1 MKYKKAV
8 FRWALTL
15 FYLVLHGAV
24 FGNSGDSE
32 LKLLGIQLKIAESMY
47 VSAEAFE
54 RAVDSEMTMATAAH
68 DVDIVI
74 FPEYTSVFL
83 ALIPYAR
90 EVEHTETLFEAFS
103 AIQRKDPSMDSI
115 QELFLQQSRQVEEIM
130 DRIWGSLAEKHSVFI
145 IAGTWLAKTGDQL
158 RNRMAMY
165 GPSGKL
171 FYSQDK
177 VFLTDFE
184 LDILNLSPGHIE
196 AAKPVSI
203 NGYLVGTTICRDTFF
218 PEWNKV
224 FSGVDTWIDIKANG
238 ASYTKEEE
246 VRFFDAL
253 PARIEESG
261 VPKGLTVCLTGE
273 FLDFFW
279 EGKSFTVAYDNKVD
293 LEHIAPTYNES
304 SHIFTTYSSK
314 GDIEKPPSQ
323 GR

>member
-1 MKYKKAV
+1 MKYKQVIRCILIPIHLA
-8 FRWALTL
+8 F
-15 FYLVLHGAV
+15 VLNGAA

-32 LKLLGIQLKIAESMY
+32 LKLLGIQLKIAEFMY

-54 RAVDSEMTMATAAH
+54 SAVDSEMLKATAAH
-68 DVDIVI
+68 NVDIVI

-83 ALIPYAR
+83 ALFPYAL
-90 EVEHTETLFEAFS
+90 EVEHAETLFEAFS
-103 AIQRKDPSMDSI
+103 AIQLKDPSLDSI
-115 QELFLQQSRQVEEIM
+115 QELFRRQSRQVEITM
-130 DRIWGSLAEKHSVFI
+130 NRIWGSLAEKYSVFI
-145 IAGTWLAKTGDQL
+145 IAGTWLAETDDQL

-171 FYSQDK
+171 YYSQDK

-184 LDILNLSPGHIE
+184 LDILNVSPGHIE

-218 PEWNKV
+218 PAWNKV

-238 ASYTKEEE
+238 TSYTTEEE
-246 VRFFDAL
+246 ARFLDAL

-273 FLDFFW
+273 FLDLFW
-279 EGKSFTVAYDNKVD
+279 EGKSFTVVNDNKAD
-293 LEHIAPTYNES
+293 LEHVAPTHDGT
-304 SHIFTTYSSK
+304 SHIFTTYPSK
-314 GDIEKPPSQ
+314 DI
-323 GR
+323 R